1 MRVKSLGA
9 VAALIACLAVVIAV
23 PASGDDS
30 TGATSL
36 YVVQLV
42 QAPVATYG
50 GGVAGYAATK
60 PGKGKKLDAGSSAA
74 QSYAGY
80 LNAKHNGALEKVG
93 GGDKVYDYTAVFNGF
108 AAQLTAEQASKLELL
123 KDVAVVEKAE
133 NVSVDATATTG
144 SSDAFLHL
152 SDNGGLWDKLG
163 GVSKGGLNSGA
174 GEDVVFG
181 DVDGGY
187 WPENPAFSD
196 RKVDGSNGN
205 NYPHKVTGFSGICQ
219 AGEAFPASTCNGKV
233 IAARYYVA
241 GMGAANIPDYEYL
254 SPRDY
259 GGHGSHTA
267 STAAGNYGVSATGDA
282 AGFGTVSGIAP
293 RARIAVYKAC
303 WVLPGAASGSCNS
316 ADTTAAI
323 NQAASTAST
332 CINYSISG
340 TSTAFTNSVEVSFLN
355 AAAADVFV
363 TASAGNTGPTVSTVA
378 HPSPW
383 IMTTAAGTHN
393 RDGAGT
399 LTIGSDVYRG
409 LGLAGRRD
417 RTADQLLE
425 AKTATAIDT
434 DAIQC
439 AIGALDP
446 AKVDGQDRA
455 LRPRRRRP
463 DRQEPRGQARGR
475 RRHGDGQPVAELD
488 QRRPALR
495 ADDPPAPTRRTS
507 RCTRRPTHTRRRRS
521 RSGR

>member
-1 MRVKSLGA
+1 M
-9 VAALIACLAVVIAV
+9 
-23 PASGDDS
+23 
-30 TGATSL
+30 
-36 YVVQLV
+36 
-42 QAPVATYG
+42 
-50 GGVAGYAATK
+50 
-60 PGKGKKLDAGSSAA
+60 
-74 QSYAGY
+74 
-80 LNAKHNGALEKVG
+80 G

-108 AAQLTAEQASKLELL
+108 AAQLTAEQASKLELM

-163 GVSKGGLNSGA
+163 GVSKGGLRSGA

-233 IAARYYVA
+233 IAARYYVD

-282 AGFGTVSGIAP
+282 ARLRHRQRHRAP
-293 RARIAVYKAC
+293 RAHRR
-303 WVLPGAASGSCNS
+303 LQGLLGATRTRPAARATAPTPRRPSTRPSPTVSTSSTTRS
-316 ADTTAAI
+316 AARTTAFI
-323 NQAASTAST
+323 DP
-332 CINYSISG
+332 
-340 TSTAFTNSVEVSFLN
+340 VEVSFLN
-355 AAAADVFV
+355 AAAAGVFV
-363 TASAGNTGPTVSTVA
+363 TASAGNSGPTGPTVA

-393 RDGAGT
+393 RDGAGHA
-399 LTIGSDVYRG
+399 DDRQ
-409 LGLAGRRD
+409 RRD
-417 RTADQLLE
+417 LQ
-425 AKTATAIDT
+425 
-434 DAIQC
+434 
-439 AIGALDP
+439 GA
-446 AKVDGQDRA
+446 
-455 LRPRRRRP
+455 RPRRSP
-463 DRQEPRGQARGR
+463 CPLT
-475 RRHGDGQPVAELD
+475 LD
-488 QRRPALR
+488 QRRRGQGRDSGRHRRDPVRDRRCSIRPRSPARSCSATAASSPGSTR
-495 ADDPPAPTRRTS
+495 A
-507 RCTRRPTHTRRRRS
+507 S
-521 RSGR
+521 RSSTQAASAW